1 MSYRNRIIASG
12 IVSPK
17 ELIANPKN
25 WRRHPVHQ
33 KEVLDEVLST
43 VGWVQE
49 VIVNKDTGLI
59 VDGHLRVELAIS
71 KGESEIPV
79 KYVSLS
85 AKEEA
90 TILATIDPIAAL
102 AETDKNAIQELADF
116 VNPKSGSDI
125 ALLLDSLVHNA
136 SIDAELMQS
145 VNSEI
150 DVPFSESSVF
160 EEKAPKQP
168 AVFFNV
174 SEDTKKKWMKM
185 WFGIP
190 LDDDEEKALAII
202 RIMAGEKS

>member
-1 MSYRNRIIASG
+1 MSYRNRIISSG
-12 IVSPK
+12 IANPK

-59 VDGHLRVELAIS
+59 VDGHLRVELAVA

-85 AKEEA
+85 VKEEA
-90 TILATIDPIAAL
+90 TVLATIDPIAAL

-116 VNPKSGSDI
+116 VNAKADSDI
-125 ALLLDSLVHNA
+125 GLLLESLVHNA

-145 VNSEI
+145 VNSDI
-150 DVPFSESSVF
+150 DVPFHESSVF
-160 EEKAPKQP
+160 EEKPTKQP

-202 RIMAGEKS
+202 RVMAGEED